1 TEHNI
6 ETKINEG
13 QQLGESI
20 NYARELSQMPPN
32 ILTPQYFAEEIK
44 KHFEGSSVSVDIK
57 DYRQIIDEGFGLIHA
72 VGKGSNH
79 GPRLI

>member
-1 TEHNI
+1 MHNLSLNLTIINRIKAPYQGRVYIQTTEHNI

-13 QQLGESI
+13 QQLGKSI

-44 KHFEGSSVSVDIK
+44 AFRREF
-57 DYRQIIDEGFGLIHA
+57 R
-72 VGKGSNH
+72 
-79 GPRLI
+79 